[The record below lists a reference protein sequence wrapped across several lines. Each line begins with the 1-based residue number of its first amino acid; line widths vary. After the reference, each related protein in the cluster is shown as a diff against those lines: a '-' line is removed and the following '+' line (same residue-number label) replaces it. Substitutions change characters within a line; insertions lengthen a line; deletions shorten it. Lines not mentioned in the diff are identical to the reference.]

1 MWFTNNQNVVQI
13 MMVGS
18 KEPHMQTI
26 TLNAFSVCVVN
37 QIRLEPEWL
46 LREENI
52 QVDLISSGVCRAVGS
67 PYHWLVS

>member
-1 MWFTNNQNVVQI
+1 MQVKNVRLIMWFTNNQNVVQI

-37 QIRLEPEWL
+37 QIRLPEWL
-46 LREENI
+46 LREENV
-52 QVDLISSGVCRAVGS
+52 QVDLIGSGVCRCR
-67 PYHWLVS
+67 